1 MSTNP
6 SIPEGTPIAAT
17 DGNLQKIINNT
28 SGDNQNTNSESEL
41 TTTDSTLP
49 PFNYEDYKLFPDAPW
64 PPPIF
69 IRKNVSPHERF
80 YIENR
85 WHAQWTFFDKKASE
99 NKRNYI
105 RLQLIIGV
113 GSVTVPVLV
122 GIRVEGLVREGLYL
136 LTVFISLAVAIA
148 AAIENINKYGE
159 NWRSYRQAA
168 EDLKQEKSLYDIR
181 AGRYADIPA
190 PFARF
195 VERTE
200 EIIAQQNGRWIQSTE
215 KQQSQ
220 ASEQIQDILDDDDGM
235 EPHSTTTTARPV
247 QSATPTLNTAPQPVV
262 QPASTVVESP
272 SVNAAYN
279 PEPAPDTEFAT
290 IPEEQQTGTSQPATT
305 SEQNQQA
312 APPPIDIG

>member
-1 MSTNP
+1 MSSKP

-17 DGNLQKIINNT
+17 DGQLQQIMTSASSNLPAVNQST
-28 SGDNQNTNSESEL
+28 SGDTAASEN
-41 TTTDSTLP
+41 
-49 PFNYEDYKLFPDAPW
+49 NYEDYKLFPDASW
-64 PPPIF
+64 PPPVF
-69 IRKNVSPHERF
+69 IRKNVGPHERF

-85 WHAQWTFFDKKASE
+85 WHSQWSFFDKKASQ

-105 RLQLIIGV
+105 RLQLIIGI

-122 GIRVEGLVREGLYL
+122 GIRVEGYFREILYL
-136 LTVFISLAVAIA
+136 STVFISLAVAIA

-215 KQQSQ
+215 KQQTQS
-220 ASEQIQDILDDDDGM
+220 AEQIQEILDSGESDDEFMTGQS
-235 EPHSTTTTARPV
+235 STTAVPV
-247 QSATPTLNTAPQPVV
+247 QSQVNTYPATLRNQNLPDAESTPTISDI
-262 QPASTVVESP
+262 PASNEVATSDTIEAYASP
-272 SVNAAYN
+272 TIN
-279 PEPAPDTEFAT
+279 DTT
-290 IPEEQQTGTSQPATT
+290 NTT
-305 SEQNQQA
+305 QNLNQQSA
-312 APPPIDIG
+312 SPPIDIG